1 MTYFKLGDGKYAVAQ
16 SHRHDGV
23 PSLTIRRLAKPVAVG
38 ELLEQTECG
47 TLDHDL
53 IIDVET
59 PAAAGVL
66 LAVAQAIAFAH
77 GIVDNG

>member
-16 SHRHDGV
+16 SRRKDGV
-23 PSLTIRRLAKPVAVG
+23 PSLTLRRLAKPVAVG
-38 ELLEQTECG
+38 ELLDNTSLPAGE
-47 TLDHDL
+47 HDL
-53 IIDVET
+53 IIDVGT

-77 GIVDNG
+77 GIVE